1 MSTTRTT
8 AEPASTPTR
17 TIANRL
23 RAFLDPRPAR
33 WRTVVVLGIVL
44 AYADGYILVALTGA
58 VGAIQRTEHLFSAW
72 VEESAVLVPFF
83 VLAELLVLRLVR
95 RRTGP
100 VLRSGKSVLVAALL
114 LALGCTAAGVL
125 GVTASAAYDYSLQ
138 TQLIDFSSQFS
149 DQNGDPLVK
158 AGTTVARG
166 NCNTMVCDE
175 ERFSLATDVRGVGI
189 GAALVL
195 GINLVLV
202 GWVLAAF
209 GGRLG
214 APVRRTAAA
223 ATTVTA
229 ADEQT

>member
-8 AEPASTPTR
+8 AEPAGTR
-17 TIANRL
+17 TRAIADRV

-58 VGAIQRTEHLFSAW
+58 VGAIERTAHPFSAW
-72 VEESAVLVPFF
+72 LEESAILVPFF
-83 VLAELLVLRLVR
+83 VLAELLVLRIVR

-100 VLRSGKSVLVAALL
+100 VLRSGKAVLVAALL
-114 LALGCTAAGVL
+114 LAVGGTAAGVL
-125 GVTASAAYDYSLQ
+125 AVTASAAYDYNLQ

-149 DQNGDPLVK
+149 DQNGDPLIK
-158 AGTTVARG
+158 AGSTVARG

-189 GAALVL
+189 GVPILL

-214 APVRRTAAA
+214 APARRTAA